1 MIFSLA
7 AMLAGFL
14 LMMAPFFATT
24 LRLLRAWRRDGVLS
38 PVGARVAAGNI
49 FVSVLV
55 GGMAAAM
62 LLPARPLH
70 GVEVLLGV
78 ADILVVA
85 FVAGAWTIFYILSE
99 TNKNSDNA

>member
-1 MIFSLA
+1 MISSLA

-14 LMMAPFFATT
+14 VMMAPFFSTT

-70 GVEVLLGV
+70 CVEVLLGV
-78 ADILVVA
+78 SDILVVT
-85 FVAGAWTIFYILSE
+85 FVSGAWTVFFLISE
-99 TNKNSDNA
+99 IKGN

>member
-1 MIFSLA
+1 MISSLA

-14 LMMAPFFATT
+14 VMMAPFFATT

-38 PVGARVAAGNI
+38 PVGARVAAGNV

-62 LLPARPLH
+62 LLPVRPLH

-78 ADILVVA
+78 ANILVVT
-85 FVAGAWTIFYILSE
+85 FVSGAWTIFFLISE
-99 TNKNSDNA
+99 INKNNDNA